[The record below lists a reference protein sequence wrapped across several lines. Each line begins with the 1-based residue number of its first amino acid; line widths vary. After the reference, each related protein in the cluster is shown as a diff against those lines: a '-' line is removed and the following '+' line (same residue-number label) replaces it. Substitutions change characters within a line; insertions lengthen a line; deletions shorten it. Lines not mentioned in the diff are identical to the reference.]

1 MARVTND
8 ILVRPLLAFALCL
21 FTNAGPQVGESDQ
34 RVMERAQPRGW
45 LHGTGVFIAAF
56 TAFALPIST
65 AATSI
70 GNALVLI
77 ASLAILLART
87 QPDSGARLRLATT
100 VFILALIGWVAL
112 SLLWTDAAQHDAL
125 KDLVKYGKLLVIPG
139 MIVLLP
145 RRRDALLALGCY
157 AVAQAFVVLSSWLLY
172 FGIDLPW
179 VPNADRMTA
188 AVVYTDY
195 ISQSIMTATF
205 AALCWV
211 LRDSAP
217 GRFGPAVAVAI
228 ALAALLDTL
237 FLLPGRSGWVVA
249 AALATMIAWWQLPRR
264 LKACAVLAPLLLAGL
279 LLASDMGRERLGKV
293 IDETDRY
300 VEQGAEQTS
309 SGERLNFW
317 RRSLTSIGRHPLIG
331 TGVGSWQL
339 RYHELE
345 GGEPPEGTRN
355 TRNPHN
361 EYLLLGVQTGLVG
374 VLLFVAL
381 LAAVWR
387 DGRRFDKATAHAVML
402 LTASLAVGSL
412 FNSALFDGAKGR
424 FFCIVAG
431 LLFAWGLAARNA
443 MHDGPRLPTPSPS
456 PIPTPTPT
464 PVPDAGLP
472 SPQPGDP
479 RSTPALAAPL
489 PDD

>member
-1 MARVTND
+1 MA
-8 ILVRPLLAFALCL
+8 
-21 FTNAGPQVGESDQ
+21 NAHE
-34 RVMERAQPRGW
+34 RGW
-45 LHGTGVFIAAF
+45 LHGVGVFIASF

-65 AATSI
+65 AATSV

-77 ASLAILLART
+77 GSLAILLGQT
-87 QPDSGARLRLATT
+87 QPDSGQRLRLSSTIF
-100 VFILALIGWVAL
+100 VLALIGWVAL

-145 RRRDALLALGCY
+145 RKRDALLALGCY
-157 AVAQAFVVLSSWLLY
+157 AFAQAFVVLSSWLLY
-172 FGIDLPW
+172 LGIDLPW
-179 VPNADRMTA
+179 VPNGNRMTV

-211 LRDSAP
+211 LKGAAP

-228 ALAALLDTL
+228 AVAALLDTL

-249 AALATMIAWWQLPRR
+249 AVLLTMIVWWHLPRR
-264 LKACAVLAPLLLAGL
+264 LKAAALLAPVLLAGL
-279 LLASDMGRERLGKV
+279 LLVSDMGRERLSKV

-317 RRSLTSIGRHPLIG
+317 HRSLTSIAKRPLIG
-331 TGVGSWQL
+331 SGVGSWQL
-339 RYHELE
+339 RYYELE
-345 GGEPPEGTRN
+345 GGDPPEGTRN

-381 LAAVWR
+381 LVAVWR
-387 DGRRFDKATAHAVML
+387 DGRRFDTATARAVML

-431 LLFAWGLAARNA
+431 LLFAWGVSARKPLHVSPQSPSSALNPRA
-443 MHDGPRLPTPSPS
+443 GAQPRLQRLGDLGSTATQVAPAA
-456 PIPTPTPT
+456 
-464 PVPDAGLP
+464 DA
-472 SPQPGDP
+472 
-479 RSTPALAAPL
+479 
-489 PDD
+489 